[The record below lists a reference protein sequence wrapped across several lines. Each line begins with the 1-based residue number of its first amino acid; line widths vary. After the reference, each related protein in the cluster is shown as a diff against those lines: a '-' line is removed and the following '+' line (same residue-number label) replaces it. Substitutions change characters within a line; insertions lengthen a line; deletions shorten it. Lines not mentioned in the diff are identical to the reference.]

1 MTDFIDFARLSQ
13 MDDLSQKQQY
23 ELAFHL
29 LPSFEEEVLEQKRRE
44 LEELISKNGGVISR
58 SGEIKKTR
66 LAYPI
71 KNEVVSNFGYIE
83 FFAPGSVIDKLNKEL
98 LLNENFLRHM
108 ILKRGDEL
116 AAAPRRIVSKPRQAE
131 KAKSEAPE
139 KTEVSETEQKEL
151 DKKIEEIL
159 EKI

>member
-1 MTDFIDFARLSQ
+1 
-13 MDDLSQKQQY
+13 MDELSQKQQY

-29 LPSFEEEVLEQKRRE
+29 LPSFEDEVLEQKKRE

-58 SGEIKKTR
+58 SGEIRKTK

-71 KNEVVSNFGYIE
+71 RKERFSNFGYVE
-83 FFAPGSVIDKLNKEL
+83 FFAPGEIVEKLNKEL
-98 LLNENFLRHM
+98 LVNDNFLRHI
-108 ILKRGDEL
+108 ILKKEEEM
-116 AAAPRRIVSKPRQAE
+116 ATAPVKRILSRTRQTE
-131 KAKSEAPE
+131 AKTEATE
-139 KTEVSETEQKEL
+139 KTEISETEQKEL